1 MNLMRDCSY
10 VKKKCQFIKRN
21 YANWGYEV
29 FKSVADTNPDFLKS
43 YFTIN

>member
-1 MNLMRDCSY
+1 MS
-10 VKKKCQFIKRN
+10 KRSAN
-21 YANWGYEV
+21 SSNANWGYEV